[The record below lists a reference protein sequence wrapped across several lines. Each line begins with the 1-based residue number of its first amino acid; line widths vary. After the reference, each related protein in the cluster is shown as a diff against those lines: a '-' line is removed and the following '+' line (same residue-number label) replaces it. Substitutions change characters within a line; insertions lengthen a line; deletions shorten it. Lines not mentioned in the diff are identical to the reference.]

1 MIGRKKQKGFTII
14 ELLVATTVF
23 SVVLV
28 IALAGVLRITQLYY
42 KGITASRTQDVAR
55 TLMDDLSESIRFSN
69 SAIQLPASAPIGPEI
84 AVGDTDTGYFCIGS
98 KRYTYAIDRQLK
110 SESPDSNFKE
120 KRHALWV
127 DVPEGGCT
135 GPANLNDEIPSGN
148 NDNGREILG
157 ENMRL
162 ARLEL
167 IREDVLGREAYTINI
182 SVAYGDHAEPNVSGG
197 SPYGGAL
204 ATTADGNSRTCQS
217 TNSPFV
223 GQFCHV
229 SSTSVTVERRL
240 Q

>member
-1 MIGRKKQKGFTII
+1 MSKQTTKKNGFTII

-23 SVVLV
+23 SIVLV
-28 IALAGVLRITQLYY
+28 IALAGILRVTQMYY
-42 KGITASRTQDVAR
+42 RAITASRTQEVAR
-55 TLMDDLSESIRFSN
+55 TLMDDLSESVRFSN
-69 SAIQLPASAPIGPEI
+69 SAVQLPGSPVSGPEI
-84 AVGDTDTGYFCIGS
+84 AAGDADTSYFCIGS

-110 SESPDSNFKE
+110 SETPNSDLKE
-120 KRHALWV
+120 KRHVLWV
-127 DVPEGGCT
+127 DVPETGCS
-135 GPANLNDEIPSGN
+135 GPADLDVDSPSLPD
-148 NDNGREILG
+148 DNGREILG

-167 IREDVLGREAYTINI
+167 IPENTLGREAYTINI
-182 SVAYGDHAEPNVSGG
+182 SVAYGDHAEDN
-197 SPYGGAL
+197 YGGAL

-217 TNSPFV
+217 LNSPFV